1 MNTIITIYE
10 RIDRLVSIFFNISPQ
25 LTLRFFGLPLA
36 IDNLI
41 FPKIVITTIFCIIAT
56 NRLNRTNVEKLNI
69 KLNLIMISSL
79 LLLWAKNQASPRDK
93 EFIQQ
98 SVGYFACNHFI
109 WLLQYHLSHYP
120 RNGIFAINLI

>member
-1 MNTIITIYE
+1 MNTVITTYE
-10 RIDRLVSIFFNISPQ
+10 RIDRLVSMFFNISPQ
-25 LTLRFFGLPLA
+25 LTLRFFGVPSV
-36 IDNLI
+36 DNLI
-41 FPKIVITTIFCIIAT
+41 FAKIVITTIFCIITT

-98 SVGYFACNHFI
+98 SVQYFACNHFI
-109 WLLQYHLSHYP
+109 WLLQYRLSQYP
-120 RNGIFAINLI
+120 RNGVFAINLI